1 MPTRIAAFNVENLFA
16 RAKALNADR
25 PDAHTDILEAHA
37 ALNRLI
43 DRVTYTDPVKAEMLR
58 HLGTLGLLW
67 SDTAEF
73 ARLRR
78 IRGKLIHRPR
88 NSGTPEIVA
97 SGRADWVGWC
107 ELVVE
112 PVNALAMQHT
122 ALVIKEVA
130 ADILAIVEAES
141 RPVLT
146 AFQEQMLGAVGVTRE
161 EAYRHVMLIDGND
174 RRGIDVGLATRSG
187 YPISAIRSHVDDRGP
202 NGEPIFSRDCPEYTV
217 STPSGE
223 TLVVSP
229 NHFKS
234 KFSGNSRASRDKRR
248 LQARTVA
255 GIYRRLCSE
264 GHENVVVLGDLNDTA
279 DSEELAPLF
288 CDTDLV
294 DAALHPGFTEVE
306 FRGRSGRGLGTF
318 GLGNDSDR
326 IDYILLSPALSR
338 RMVRGG
344 ICRKGAWPGVRPK
357 RWTVFPT
364 LTETVHAAS
373 DHHAIWVDLDL

>member
-1 MPTRIAAFNVENLFA
+1 L
-16 RAKALNADR
+16 
-25 PDAHTDILEAHA
+25 
-37 ALNRLI
+37 
-43 DRVTYTDPVKAEMLR
+43 
-58 HLGTLGLLW
+58 
-67 SDTAEF
+67 
-73 ARLRR
+73 
-78 IRGKLIHRPR
+78 
-88 NSGTPEIVA
+88 
-97 SGRADWVGWC
+97 
-107 ELVVE
+107 
-112 PVNALAMQHT
+112 
-122 ALVIKEVA
+122 
-130 ADILAIVEAES
+130 
-141 RPVLT
+141 
-146 AFQEQMLGAVGVTRE
+146 
-161 EAYRHVMLIDGND
+161 
-174 RRGIDVGLATRSG
+174 
-187 YPISAIRSHVDDRGP
+187 
-202 NGEPIFSRDCPEYTV
+202 
-217 STPSGE
+217 
-223 TLVVSP
+223 P

-234 KFSGNSRASRDKRR
+234 KFSGNSRASRDKRK

-294 DAALHPGFTEVE
+294 DAALHPAFTEVE